1 MSRRFSVTPAGAESG
16 GISVLDLGD
25 PARPPDL
32 IFAHA
37 NGFNAG
43 TYRFLLEPLAEG
55 RRILVPDLRGHGR
68 TTLPA
73 DPRGRR
79 DWHDFRDDLIA
90 LIDAVK
96 GPPVVLAGH
105 SMGGVSA
112 LLAAERRQD
121 RVRSVV
127 MLEPVILP
135 RPASL
140 MMSLPVIGLTARRVP
155 LYKGALKRRRRFDS
169 REAAIA
175 AYRGRGAFRGWPD
188 QALEDYVAEAF
199 RDTADGV
206 ELICTPEWEASNYA
220 AQGHDPWPVLRRME
234 RPVRILKGGS
244 HSTCSVEDGRIPG
257 VEVVTVPGGTHFL
270 PMLAPDAARTALKEA
285 MAQVA
290 DL

>member
-1 MSRRFSVTPAGAESG
+1 MVSRRFSVTPPGPEG
-16 GISVLDLGD
+16 GRLSVLDLGD

-32 IFAHA
+32 IFVHA

-43 TYRFLLEPLAEG
+43 TCRFLLEPLAKE
-55 RRILVPDLRGHGR
+55 RRILAPDLRGHGR

-90 LIDAVK
+90 LIDAVD
-96 GPPVVLAGH
+96 GPPLVLAGH

-140 MMSLPVIGLTARRVP
+140 MMSLPVLGLAARRIP
-155 LYKGALKRRRRFDS
+155 LVKGALRRRRRFDS
-169 REAAIA
+169 REAAVA
-175 AYRGRGAFRGWPD
+175 AYRGRGAFRGWPE
-188 QALEDYVAEAF
+188 QALEDYVAEGF

-206 ELICTPEWEASNYA
+206 ELICTPEWEAANYA
-220 AQGHDPWPVLRRME
+220 AQGHDPWPVLRRMK
-234 RPVRILKGGS
+234 RPVRILKGGRN
-244 HSTCSVEDGRIPG
+244 STCSLEDGRIPG
-257 VEVVTVPGGTHFL
+257 VAVETVPGGTHFL
-270 PMLAPDAARTALKEA
+270 PMLAPDAARAALKDA
-285 MAQVA
+285 MAG
-290 DL
+290 